1 MRFNNIQV
9 VRLVASVAVVLAHL
23 GYYAQHTFGTTAF
36 PAELLWT
43 GNWKCFLVPIFFAVS
58 GFVLTHAV
66 AGASAGR
73 FLWGRAVRLYPGYW
87 LAALVVMGL
96 MWFTVWPPEFRRFV
110 RPENVSWSLL
120 PSPPGSVIYPLGV
133 EWTLVY
139 EIALYLWMT
148 AVVALF
154 GAKRGLP
161 ACAAVWT
168 VLLLAKAAAWPGYG
182 TVQLPRWAEL
192 PFSMVN
198 LPFLLGVLAYQVRDR
213 GRRWRWPVLA
223 LTAAWLAVLP
233 VRADTME
240 AEWLAY
246 GPPAAVLVWLVTQ
259 LPQLPTTSRLVRW
272 GEYSYG
278 VYLLHAP
285 AMIGTFYLLLWRGW
299 LLDSSAG
306 VLLAGAVALAVGFG
320 FGRVECAMYT
330 RLRPLAKVSPAALL
344 RRARV
349 ALRVGRMPAASRG
362 PSGPG

>member
-9 VRLVASVAVVLAHL
+9 VRLVTSVAVVLAHL

-43 GNWKCFLVPIFFAVS
+43 GNWKSCLVPIFFAVS

-87 LAALVVMGL
+87 VAALLVMGL
-96 MWFTVWPPEFRRFV
+96 MWFTVWPPEYRRYV
-110 RPENVSWSLL
+110 RPESVSWFLL
-120 PSPPGSVIYPLGV
+120 PGTPGTVIFPLGV

-161 ACAAVWT
+161 ACAALWG
-168 VLLLAKAAAWPGYG
+168 VLLLAKAAVWPGYAA
-182 TVQLPRWAEL
+182 VQLPRWAEV
-192 PFSMVN
+192 PFSVVN
-198 LPFLLGVLAYQVRDR
+198 LAFVLGVLAYQVRDR

-223 LTAAWLAVLP
+223 LTAAWLAVVPARVETL
-233 VRADTME
+233 E
-240 AEWLAY
+240 GEWLAY
-246 GPPAAVLVWLVTQ
+246 APAAAALVWLVTQ
-259 LPQLPTTSRLVRW
+259 MPQLPSANRLVRW

-285 AMIGTFYLLLWRGW
+285 AMMGTFFLLLRCGW
-299 LLDSSAG
+299 LLDSTAG
-306 VLLAGAVALAVGFG
+306 VLTAGAVAVALGFG
-320 FGRVECAMYT
+320 FGRVECALYA
-330 RLRPLAKVSPAALL
+330 RVRPLAKADPAALL
-344 RRARV
+344 RRARLT
-349 ALRVGRMPAASRG
+349 LRFASASRV
-362 PSGPG
+362 P